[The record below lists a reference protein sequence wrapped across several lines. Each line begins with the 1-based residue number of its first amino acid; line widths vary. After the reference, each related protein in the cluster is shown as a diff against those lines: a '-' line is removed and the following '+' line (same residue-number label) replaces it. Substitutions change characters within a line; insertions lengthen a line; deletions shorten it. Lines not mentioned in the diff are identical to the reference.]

1 MNEWHIE
8 NKLPV
13 GQVRLQS
20 IIKNQEM
27 KKSTGN
33 TMKLSQERKDELFDI
48 LQGRFEKNMGRHKGL
63 EWNKLQMKLESNP
76 EKIWS
81 LNEMEETGGEPD
93 VIGVDR
99 ETGEYL
105 FCDCVPESPKG
116 RRSLCYDPEALAS
129 RKEHKP
135 QGSAVEMAFR
145 MKIELLTEDQ
155 YMKLQELGKFDTKTS
170 SWIIT
175 PPDIRRL
182 GGALFGNWHF
192 GRVFIYHNGA
202 ESYYSSR
209 GFRGLLRV

>member
-1 MNEWHIE
+1 
-8 NKLPV
+8 
-13 GQVRLQS
+13 
-20 IIKNQEM
+20 M

-105 FCDCVPESPKG
+105 FCDCVSESPKG

-135 QGSAVEMAFR
+135 QGSAVEMASR

>member
-1 MNEWHIE
+1 
-8 NKLPV
+8 
-13 GQVRLQS
+13 
-20 IIKNQEM
+20 M
-27 KKSTGN
+27 KKSTGK
-33 TMKLSQERKDELFDI
+33 TMKLSQERKDELFHI
-48 LQGRFEKNMGRHKGL
+48 LQDRFEKNMGRHKGL
-63 EWNKLQMKLESNP
+63 AWNKLQIKLENNP

-93 VIGVDR
+93 VIGFDR

-116 RRSLCYDPEALAS
+116 RRSLCYDQEALAS

-135 QGSAVEMAFR
+135 QGSAVEMASG

>member
-1 MNEWHIE
+1 
-8 NKLPV
+8 
-13 GQVRLQS
+13 
-20 IIKNQEM
+20 M
-27 KKSTGN
+27 KKST
-33 TMKLSQERKDELFDI
+33 
-48 LQGRFEKNMGRHKGL
+48 
-63 EWNKLQMKLESNP
+63 
-76 EKIWS
+76 
-81 LNEMEETGGEPD
+81 
-93 VIGVDR
+93 
-99 ETGEYL
+99 
-105 FCDCVPESPKG
+105 G

-135 QGSAVEMAFR
+135 QGSAVEMASR

>member
-1 MNEWHIE
+1 ME
-8 NKLPV
+8 KT
-13 GQVRLQS
+13 
-20 IIKNQEM
+20 
-27 KKSTGN
+27 TGN
-33 TMKLSQERKDELFDI
+33 TMKLSQERKNELFDI
-48 LQGRFEKNMGRHKGL
+48 LQDRFEKNMGRHKGL
-63 EWNKLQMKLESNP
+63 NWNKLQIKLESNP

-93 VIGVDR
+93 VIGFDR

-135 QGSAVEMAFR
+135 QGSAVEMASR